1 MFNELMIMKAIELRQ
16 ALIEANDVNLNGA
29 DALIE
34 SSVLRQLIES
44 CKVRVDELEPEA
56 MKLAEQKLEELGETS
71 GKFEHAG
78 HHYSLDVT
86 AVFDMVGKPQ
96 KYTMPEGVDYRKEA
110 VEKEEHKKES
120 AKLTRK
126 MKTIMDNFPEDHP
139 NIEPDEIK
147 KVLKCL
153 D

>member
-1 MFNELMIMKAIELRQ
+1 MKAIELRA
-16 ALIEANDVNLNGA
+16 ALIAANDINLNGA

-34 SSVLRQLIES
+34 SSVLKQLIES
-44 CKVRVDELEPEA
+44 CKERVDEIEPEA
-56 MKLAEQKLEELGETS
+56 KLLAEQMLADRGENS
-71 GKFEHAG
+71 GKFEHEG
-78 HHYSLDVT
+78 HHYTLDVT
-86 AVFDMVGKPQ
+86 PIFDIVGKPQ
-96 KYTMPEGVDYRKEA
+96 KYTMPEGVEYRRKAAEQA
-110 VEKEEHKKES
+110 EHKKES

-147 KVLKCL
+147 KTLKCL